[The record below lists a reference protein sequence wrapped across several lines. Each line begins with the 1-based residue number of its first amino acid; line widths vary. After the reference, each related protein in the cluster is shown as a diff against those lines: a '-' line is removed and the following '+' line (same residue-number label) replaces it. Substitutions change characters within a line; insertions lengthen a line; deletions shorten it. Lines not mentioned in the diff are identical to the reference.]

1 MSAPRYNVLI
11 DLNGTCHIGDKP
23 TDGAVEAIQKLRAAQ
38 QEHQGRLNIRFCS
51 NTSKE
56 SSSSLL
62 SRLRR
67 VGLGADLVSA
77 HDVFTSLDAAKRL
90 VSRRKLRAL
99 LLLSQSAQSS
109 FTEEPNLTEDFF
121 LARPEMDP
129 ATLSPD
135 EKSRLRS
142 CNAVVIGLCPELMT
156 QKWLDE
162 AFRLLSGEYGA
173 TEQVALIATHCA
185 MYHRPSEGAPLS
197 MGPGAFVSALEAAC
211 RRDADSTTV
220 CGKPSQAFL
229 QECIAGMIAADESMN
244 DYTNIIVSLRYRLD
258 EKFECTFKN
267 SRGIPLSILLIPLE
281 CEKIGDDLD
290 ADLGKG
296 TWQLGLRRILGDS
309 HWQVQSWRRLHAQF
323 SGQHSSLMT
332 PGLSPATPSP
342 SALTKRDRS
351 SMADEQTALP
361 QSDRSQKRTRYHKLA
376 NEQFLDALWQ
386 VLEGENQDMQMFS
399 LENESLSPHSHA
411 SHLSTGLG
419 APTGAFP
426 DSLAADWSLG
436 GALSLNVPFT
446 FDAAAGPTP
455 ERFPSMQIPTKPTL
469 SVTSSSSAETSP
481 ATAPS
486 NLQDSRSSRSRSF
499 TNAATTK
506 KDEQNDTLSTQNQP
520 AQTYL
525 EAGPPSEDLW
535 AFMGTKI
542 PQQHRRSLLHTF
554 LSTTYVLWPT
564 FILSEFLA
572 TLKDESERQN
582 ATFVCLVIACCAV
595 AARQEAGSVKGGHA
609 AEWGRTFGFFELY
622 LDIRRLAPRNTDW
635 ASLNH
640 IQALFYLS
648 HYCFGASGPF
658 GVTRAHYLMNGCV
671 SKCFDVG
678 LHRSAETYT
687 DAFTPSEIEAR
698 RRTVWAVYC
707 GDKIS
712 AAYGRPV
719 MLRLSD
725 MDVPEINADSDEY
738 TERLPAAT
746 SFDRACTLRPWHRAA
761 IRLFCVLE
769 RVIDKINLPACSASA
784 ALERVM
790 RKKPKRPRQSENHN
804 DSCMAD
810 HEPIGFEEEL
820 ELVDDFR
827 FADTPTPTSAH
838 DDDPMYQA
846 HVERLRTTA
855 AFIKI
860 FIYRHL
866 LFAANTNL
874 SRQPPRTDYRDEMVK
889 WCRELLLSQRKMIQ
903 RGDYTDFG
911 SVMSYQLSQTGRG
924 LIPAIYITSRL
935 MDPSQD
941 PSSSAVLKEAQELL
955 VLAYDLLRQLS
966 DRFTASNR
974 QLQIM
979 QSAFRR
985 LDLSLKKRHH
995 KNGAKGAHD
1004 SSSRWHGATEGKGAQ
1019 GVAAASS
1026 ADKEMTSGLDL
1037 IAGVAGAELLGAE
1050 GLGESTASNEE
1061 EDEFEDDLDR
1071 DKKPG
1076 WISDLPI
1083 NQPAEKTASHPVSAF
1098 VGWPPSSG
1106 LPPREE

>member
-1 MSAPRYNVLI
+1 MTPGPSPNSIVSAP
-11 DLNGTCHIGDKP
+11 TASP
-23 TDGAVEAIQKLRAAQ
+23 
-38 QEHQGRLNIRFCS
+38 
-51 NTSKE
+51 
-56 SSSSLL
+56 SSSS
-62 SRLRR
+62 
-67 VGLGADLVSA
+67 
-77 HDVFTSLDAAKRL
+77 
-90 VSRRKLRAL
+90 
-99 LLLSQSAQSS
+99 
-109 FTEEPNLTEDFF
+109 
-121 LARPEMDP
+121 
-129 ATLSPD
+129 
-135 EKSRLRS
+135 
-142 CNAVVIGLCPELMT
+142 
-156 QKWLDE
+156 
-162 AFRLLSGEYGA
+162 
-173 TEQVALIATHCA
+173 
-185 MYHRPSEGAPLS
+185 
-197 MGPGAFVSALEAAC
+197 
-211 RRDADSTTV
+211 
-220 CGKPSQAFL
+220 
-229 QECIAGMIAADESMN
+229 
-244 DYTNIIVSLRYRLD
+244 
-258 EKFECTFKN
+258 
-267 SRGIPLSILLIPLE
+267 
-281 CEKIGDDLD
+281 
-290 ADLGKG
+290 
-296 TWQLGLRRILGDS
+296 
-309 HWQVQSWRRLHAQF
+309 
-323 SGQHSSLMT
+323 
-332 PGLSPATPSP
+332 
-342 SALTKRDRS
+342 KRDRS
-351 SMADEQTALP
+351 NTAEDPSAHAQADRT
-361 QSDRSQKRTRYHKLA
+361 QKRTRVRQACNRCKARKIKCGDLRPCKNCTSLGLVCRDWRPGEEPYDQSAFAHPAGPSSSTISDNLADPWPSPDRHFRAHAAASIHSHTDRHPDRTRLSADVDARAERSGSEIPWPNTPYERSSHTVAWPPKPDPRRHRYLAYPYDSIYRNEFGHLKALSLSSGLGTLSYLHEYHKLA

-386 VLEGENQDMQMFS
+386 VLEGDNQDGVNMQLFA
-399 LENESLSPHSHA
+399 LENESLSPHSHG
-411 SHLSTGLG
+411 SHMSSGLG
-419 APTGAFP
+419 APTAAFT

-436 GALSLNVPFT
+436 SAPSLNVPFT

-455 ERFPSMQIPTKPTL
+455 DRFPSMQIPTKPTL
-469 SVTSSSSAETSP
+469 SVASTSSAETSP
-481 ATAPS
+481 ANAPPHA
-486 NLQDSRSSRSRSF
+486 NDANHSRSRSS
-499 TNAATTK
+499 THPSIPRIDGSIAVS
-506 KDEQNDTLSTQNQP
+506 NDHNRP
-520 AQTYL
+520 AKTYL
-525 EAGPPSEDLW
+525 DAGPPPEDLW

-572 TLKDESERQN
+572 TLKDENERQN
-582 ATFVCLVIACCAV
+582 PTFVCLVIACCAI
-595 AARQEAGSVKGGHA
+595 AARQEAGSTKGGHA
-609 AEWGRTFGFFELY
+609 AEWARSFGFFELY

-648 HYCFGASGPF
+648 HHCFGASGPF

-725 MDVPEINADSDEY
+725 MDVPELDVDSDEY

-790 RKKPKRPRQSENHN
+790 RKKPKRPRQSANH
-804 DSCMAD
+804 DESCMAD
-810 HEPIGFEEEL
+810 HEAIGFEEEL

-827 FADTPTPTSAH
+827 FADTPKPTSAH
-838 DDDPMYQA
+838 EDDPMYQA

-860 FIYRHL
+860 FIFRHL
-866 LFAANTNL
+866 FFSANLNL
-874 SRQPPRTDYRDEMVK
+874 ARQPPRIDYRDEMVK

-941 PSSSAVLKEAQELL
+941 PNSNTILKEAQELL

-985 LDLSLKKRHH
+985 LDLSLRKRHH
-995 KNGAKGAHD
+995 KVGATGAHD
-1004 SSSRWHGATEGKGAQ
+1004 ASSHSHGAAERAGTQ
-1019 GVAAASS
+1019 GGGAASS
-1026 ADKEMTSGLDL
+1026 AGKEMTSGLDL
-1037 IAGVAGAELLGAE
+1037 IAGVAGAELLGSE
-1050 GLGESTASNEE
+1050 TLGESNASNEE

-1083 NQPAEKTASHPVSAF
+1083 NQPAEKTATYPASTF
-1098 VGWPPSSG
+1098 VGWPPAPAPG
-1106 LPPREE
+1106 VPPRGDE

>member
-1 MSAPRYNVLI
+1 MS
-11 DLNGTCHIGDKP
+11 
-23 TDGAVEAIQKLRAAQ
+23 
-38 QEHQGRLNIRFCS
+38 
-51 NTSKE
+51 
-56 SSSSLL
+56 
-62 SRLRR
+62 
-67 VGLGADLVSA
+67 
-77 HDVFTSLDAAKRL
+77 
-90 VSRRKLRAL
+90 
-99 LLLSQSAQSS
+99 
-109 FTEEPNLTEDFF
+109 PNSI
-121 LARPEMDP
+121 A
-129 ATLSPD
+129 
-135 EKSRLRS
+135 
-142 CNAVVIGLCPELMT
+142 
-156 QKWLDE
+156 
-162 AFRLLSGEYGA
+162 SG
-173 TEQVALIATHCA
+173 
-185 MYHRPSEGAPLS
+185 P
-197 MGPGAFVSALEAAC
+197 
-211 RRDADSTTV
+211 
-220 CGKPSQAFL
+220 
-229 QECIAGMIAADESMN
+229 
-244 DYTNIIVSLRYRLD
+244 
-258 EKFECTFKN
+258 
-267 SRGIPLSILLIPLE
+267 
-281 CEKIGDDLD
+281 
-290 ADLGKG
+290 
-296 TWQLGLRRILGDS
+296 
-309 HWQVQSWRRLHAQF
+309 
-323 SGQHSSLMT
+323 
-332 PGLSPATPSP
+332 TPSP
-342 SALTKRDRS
+342 AASTKRDRS
-351 SMADEQTALP
+351 NTVQDGAARGQADRGQA
-361 QSDRSQKRTRYHKLA
+361 DRSQKRTRVRQACNRCKARKIKCGDLRPCKNCTSLGLVCRDWRPGEEPYEQNSLAHPAGRSSSALTETPSAPWPSTDYHFRPHSNSDPQFDRASRHAGMDARAERSGSAIPWPNTPYERSHHTVAWPPKPDPKRHRYLAYPYDSIYRNEFGHLKALSLSSGLGTLSYLHEYHKLA

-386 VLEGENQDMQMFS
+386 VLEGENQGANMQMFA
-399 LENESLSPHSHA
+399 LENESLSPHSNG
-411 SHLSTGLG
+411 SHMGSGLS

-436 GALSLNVPFT
+436 GAPSLNVPFP

-455 ERFPSMQIPTKPTL
+455 ERFASMQIPAKPTL
-469 SVTSSSSAETSP
+469 SIASTSSAETSP
-481 ATAPS
+481 ANITPQS
-486 NLQDSRSSRSRSF
+486 QEPCRTRSKSH
-499 TNAATTK
+499 
-506 KDEQNDTLSTQNQP
+506 TLSSAASRNGEPTSTSEQSQP
-520 AQTYL
+520 AKTYL
-525 EAGPPSEDLW
+525 EAGPPPEDLW
-535 AFMGTKI
+535 TFISTKI

-572 TLKDESERQN
+572 TLKDERERQN
-582 ATFVCLVIACCAV
+582 ATFVCLIIACCAV
-595 AARQEAGSVKGGHA
+595 AARQEAGSVKGGQA
-609 AEWGRTFGFFELY
+609 AEWGRNFGFFELY

-658 GVTRAHYLMNGCV
+658 GVTRAHYLINGCV

-687 DAFTPSEIEAR
+687 EAFTASEIEAR
-698 RRTVWAVYC
+698 RRTLWAVYC

-725 MDVPEINADSDEY
+725 IDVPELDVDSEEY

-761 IRLFCVLE
+761 VRLFCVLE
-769 RVIDKINLPACSASA
+769 RVIDKINLPACSSSA

-790 RKKPKRPRQSENHN
+790 RKKPKRPRQSENHD

-810 HEPIGFEEEL
+810 HEAIGFDEEL

-827 FADTPTPTSAH
+827 FADTPKPTSAH
-838 DDDPMYQA
+838 EDDPMYQA

-866 LFAANTNL
+866 FCMANTNL
-874 SRQPPRTDYRDEMVK
+874 SRQPPRIDYRDEMVK

-935 MDPSQD
+935 IDPSQD
-941 PSSSAVLKEAQELL
+941 ANSSAILKEAQELL

-966 DRFTASNR
+966 NRFTASNR

-985 LDLSLKKRHH
+985 LDLSLRKRHH
-995 KNGAKGAHD
+995 NRRSSGAHD
-1004 SSSRWHGATEGKGAQ
+1004 SSSHARAHGNGERGGTQ
-1019 GVAAASS
+1019 GVAAPTSTH
-1026 ADKEMTSGLDL
+1026 KEMTSGLDL

-1061 EDEFEDDLDR
+1061 EDDFDDLDR

-1083 NQPAEKTASHPVSAF
+1083 NQPAEKTAPHPVSAF
-1098 VGWPPSSG
+1098 VGWPPAPGSGNASS
-1106 LPPREE
+1106 

>member
-1 MSAPRYNVLI
+1 MTPGPSP
-11 DLNGTCHIGDKP
+11 
-23 TDGAVEAIQKLRAAQ
+23 AI
-38 QEHQGRLNIRFCS
+38 
-51 NTSKE
+51 
-56 SSSSLL
+56 SSSS
-62 SRLRR
+62 
-67 VGLGADLVSA
+67 
-77 HDVFTSLDAAKRL
+77 
-90 VSRRKLRAL
+90 
-99 LLLSQSAQSS
+99 
-109 FTEEPNLTEDFF
+109 
-121 LARPEMDP
+121 
-129 ATLSPD
+129 
-135 EKSRLRS
+135 
-142 CNAVVIGLCPELMT
+142 
-156 QKWLDE
+156 
-162 AFRLLSGEYGA
+162 
-173 TEQVALIATHCA
+173 ALI
-185 MYHRPSEGAPLS
+185 
-197 MGPGAFVSALEAAC
+197 
-211 RRDADSTTV
+211 
-220 CGKPSQAFL
+220 
-229 QECIAGMIAADESMN
+229 
-244 DYTNIIVSLRYRLD
+244 
-258 EKFECTFKN
+258 
-267 SRGIPLSILLIPLE
+267 
-281 CEKIGDDLD
+281 
-290 ADLGKG
+290 
-296 TWQLGLRRILGDS
+296 
-309 HWQVQSWRRLHAQF
+309 
-323 SGQHSSLMT
+323 
-332 PGLSPATPSP
+332 
-342 SALTKRDRS
+342 KRDRS
-351 SMADEQTALP
+351 HTADDAAAQAQP
-361 QSDRSQKRTRYHKLA
+361 DRSQKRTRVRQACNRCKARKIKCGDLRPCKNCTSLGLVCRDWRPGEDPYDQTPFAQPAGPSSSAIASDTLSDQWPSSDHQLRARGAVFAHDHTDTHPGRAGRSADRESRAERSSSAIPWPNTPYERSSHTVAWPPKPDPTRHRYLAYPYDSIYRNEFGHLKALSLSSGLGTLSYLHEYHKLA

-386 VLEGENQDMQMFS
+386 VLEGENQDMQMFA

-419 APTGAFP
+419 APTAAAFP

-436 GALSLNVPFT
+436 GAPSLNVPFT

-469 SVTSSSSAETSP
+469 SVASSSSAETSP
-481 ATAPS
+481 ANATS
-486 NLQDSRSSRSRSF
+486 NLQDARSSRSRGF
-499 TNAATTK
+499 TNAAASTTK
-506 KDEQNDTLSTQNQP
+506 KDEATIASRPDQP
-520 AQTYL
+520 AKTYF
-525 EAGPPSEDLW
+525 EAGPPPEDLW

-572 TLKDESERQN
+572 TLKDELERRN
-582 ATFVCLVIACCAV
+582 PTFVCLVIACCAV

-725 MDVPEINADSDEY
+725 MDVPELDVDSDEY

-790 RKKPKRPRQSENHN
+790 RKKPKRPRQSENH
-804 DSCMAD
+804 DESCMAD
-810 HEPIGFEEEL
+810 HEPIGFEEEI

-866 LFAANTNL
+866 FCMANLNL
-874 SRQPPRTDYRDEMVK
+874 SREPPRIDYRDEMVK

-941 PSSSAVLKEAQELL
+941 PNSSAVLKEAQELL

-995 KNGAKGAHD
+995 KVGTTGAHD
-1004 SSSRWHGATEGKGAQ
+1004 SASHTHGNTERNGAQ
-1019 GVAAASS
+1019 GVVAASS

-1050 GLGESTASNEE
+1050 GLGESNASNEE

-1083 NQPAEKTASHPVSAF
+1083 NQPADKTAPHPVSAF

>member
-1 MSAPRYNVLI
+1 M
-11 DLNGTCHIGDKP
+11 GT
-23 TDGAVEAIQKLRAAQ
+23 
-38 QEHQGRLNIRFCS
+38 
-51 NTSKE
+51 
-56 SSSSLL
+56 
-62 SRLRR
+62 
-67 VGLGADLVSA
+67 
-77 HDVFTSLDAAKRL
+77 
-90 VSRRKLRAL
+90 
-99 LLLSQSAQSS
+99 
-109 FTEEPNLTEDFF
+109 
-121 LARPEMDP
+121 
-129 ATLSPD
+129 
-135 EKSRLRS
+135 
-142 CNAVVIGLCPELMT
+142 
-156 QKWLDE
+156 
-162 AFRLLSGEYGA
+162 
-173 TEQVALIATHCA
+173 
-185 MYHRPSEGAPLS
+185 
-197 MGPGAFVSALEAAC
+197 
-211 RRDADSTTV
+211 
-220 CGKPSQAFL
+220 
-229 QECIAGMIAADESMN
+229 
-244 DYTNIIVSLRYRLD
+244 
-258 EKFECTFKN
+258 
-267 SRGIPLSILLIPLE
+267 
-281 CEKIGDDLD
+281 
-290 ADLGKG
+290 
-296 TWQLGLRRILGDS
+296 
-309 HWQVQSWRRLHAQF
+309 
-323 SGQHSSLMT
+323 
-332 PGLSPATPSP
+332 
-342 SALTKRDRS
+342 
-351 SMADEQTALP
+351 
-361 QSDRSQKRTRYHKLA
+361 
-376 NEQFLDALWQ
+376 
-386 VLEGENQDMQMFS
+386 
-399 LENESLSPHSHA
+399 
-411 SHLSTGLG
+411 
-419 APTGAFP
+419 FP
-426 DSLAADWSLG
+426 DSLAADWSLS
-436 GALSLNVPFT
+436 GAPSLNVAFT
-446 FDAAAGPTP
+446 FDASAGLAPD
-455 ERFPSMQIPTKPTL
+455 RFPSMQIPTKPTL
-469 SVTSSSSAETSP
+469 SVASNSSAETSP
-481 ATAPS
+481 AIAP
-486 NLQDSRSSRSRSF
+486 LHPQDHRHSRSRSA
-499 TNAATTK
+499 TRVSANRNADFSATPSGQ
-506 KDEQNDTLSTQNQP
+506 DQP
-520 AQTYL
+520 AKTCL
-525 EAGPPSEDLW
+525 DSGPPPEDLW

-572 TLKDESERQN
+572 TLKNENERQN
-582 ATFVCLVIACCAV
+582 PTFVCLVIACCAI
-595 AARQEAGSVKGGHA
+595 AARQEAGSAKGGHA
-609 AEWGRTFGFFELY
+609 AEWARSFGFFELY
-622 LDIRRLAPRNTDW
+622 LEIRRLAPRSTDW

-725 MDVPEINADSDEY
+725 MDVPEIDVDSDEY

-790 RKKPKRPRQSENHN
+790 RKKPKRPRQSENHDDN
-804 DSCMAD
+804 CMAD
-810 HEPIGFEEEL
+810 HEAIGFEEEL

-827 FADTPTPTSAH
+827 FADTPRPTSAH
-838 DDDPMYQA
+838 EDDLMYQA
-846 HVERLRTTA
+846 HIERLRTTV

-866 LFAANTNL
+866 FCMANTNL
-874 SRQPPRTDYRDEMVK
+874 SRQPPRIDYRDEMVK

-903 RGDYTDFG
+903 RGEYTDFG

-941 PSSSAVLKEAQELL
+941 PNSIAILKEAQELL

-995 KNGAKGAHD
+995 KHGATGAQD
-1004 SSSRWHGATEGKGAQ
+1004 SSSHSHGAAERSGTQ
-1019 GVAAASS
+1019 GVAATGP
-1026 ADKEMTSGLDL
+1026 ADKELTSGLDL
-1037 IAGVAGAELLGAE
+1037 IAGVAGAELLGTEA
-1050 GLGESTASNEE
+1050 LGESTASNEE

-1083 NQPAEKTASHPVSAF
+1083 NQPAEKTAPHPVSAF
-1098 VGWPPSSG
+1098 VGWPSGPSSG
-1106 LPPREE
+1106 LPPRDE

>member
-1 MSAPRYNVLI
+1 MSPGPSPA
-11 DLNGTCHIGDKP
+11 
-23 TDGAVEAIQKLRAAQ
+23 
-38 QEHQGRLNIRFCS
+38 S
-51 NTSKE
+51 
-56 SSSSLL
+56 
-62 SRLRR
+62 
-67 VGLGADLVSA
+67 
-77 HDVFTSLDAAKRL
+77 FTSG
-90 VSRRKLRAL
+90 
-99 LLLSQSAQSS
+99 
-109 FTEEPNLTEDFF
+109 
-121 LARPEMDP
+121 P
-129 ATLSPD
+129 AS
-135 EKSRLRS
+135 
-142 CNAVVIGLCPELMT
+142 
-156 QKWLDE
+156 
-162 AFRLLSGEYGA
+162 
-173 TEQVALIATHCA
+173 
-185 MYHRPSEGAPLS
+185 
-197 MGPGAFVSALEAAC
+197 
-211 RRDADSTTV
+211 
-220 CGKPSQAFL
+220 
-229 QECIAGMIAADESMN
+229 
-244 DYTNIIVSLRYRLD
+244 
-258 EKFECTFKN
+258 
-267 SRGIPLSILLIPLE
+267 
-281 CEKIGDDLD
+281 
-290 ADLGKG
+290 
-296 TWQLGLRRILGDS
+296 
-309 HWQVQSWRRLHAQF
+309 
-323 SGQHSSLMT
+323 
-332 PGLSPATPSP
+332 SP
-342 SALTKRDRS
+342 SASTKRDRS
-351 SMADEQTALP
+351 NTTEEIAARAHADRA
-361 QSDRSQKRTRYHKLA
+361 QKRTRVRQACNRCKARKIKCGDLRPCKNCTSLGLVCRDWRPGEDPSDHATYINPAGRSSSAAIDPLNEQDAWAAPEYPLRMHDHPTRHPSADHANISADIDARAQRSGSAIPWPNTPYERSRHTVAWPPKPDPKRHRYLAYPYDSIYRNEFGHLKALSLSSGLGTLSYLHEYHKLA

-386 VLEGENQDMQMFS
+386 VLEGENQDGVNMQMFA
-399 LENESLSPHSHA
+399 LENESFSPHSHA
-411 SHLSTGLG
+411 SHPSSGLG
-419 APTGAFP
+419 APTGAFS

-436 GALSLNVPFT
+436 GAPSLNVPFT

-455 ERFPSMQIPTKPTL
+455 ERIPSMQIPTKSTL
-469 SVTSSSSAETSP
+469 SIASTSSAETSP
-481 ATAPS
+481 ANPQPLT
-486 NLQDSRSSRSRSF
+486 QDTRRNRSQSHTVVSTVTKDANGAQTEQSRP
-499 TNAATTK
+499 AT
-506 KDEQNDTLSTQNQP
+506 
-520 AQTYL
+520 TYL
-525 EAGPPSEDLW
+525 EAGPPPEDLW
-535 AFMGTKI
+535 AFMGSKI

-572 TLKDESERQN
+572 SLKDERERQN
-582 ATFVCLVIACCAV
+582 PTFVCLVIACCAV
-595 AARQEAGSVKGGHA
+595 AARQEAGSSKGGHA
-609 AEWGRTFGFFELY
+609 AEWGRNFGFFELY

-687 DAFTPSEIEAR
+687 DAFTRSEIEAR
-698 RRTVWAVYC
+698 RRTLWAIYC

-725 MDVPEINADSDEY
+725 IDVPEIDVDSDEY

-769 RVIDKINLPACSASA
+769 RVIDKINLPACSSSA

-790 RKKPKRPRQSENHN
+790 RKKPKRPRQSENHD

-810 HEPIGFEEEL
+810 HEAIGFEEEL
-820 ELVDDFR
+820 ELVDDFHY
-827 FADTPTPTSAH
+827 ADCPKPTTAH
-838 DDDPMYQA
+838 EDDSMYQA

-866 LFAANTNL
+866 FCMANTNL

-941 PSSSAVLKEAQELL
+941 PNSSAILKEAQELL

-966 DRFTASNR
+966 NRFTASNR

-985 LDLSLKKRHH
+985 LDLSLRKRHH
-995 KNGAKGAHD
+995 KTGPTASHEASTHTGLTEHAGAPGAAV
-1004 SSSRWHGATEGKGAQ
+1004 R
-1019 GVAAASS
+1019 AS
-1026 ADKEMTSGLDL
+1026 AEREMTSGLDL

-1050 GLGESTASNEE
+1050 ALGESTASNEE
-1061 EDEFEDDLDR
+1061 EDDFEDDLDR

-1076 WISDLPI
+1076 CKSLVRFPFYTCTEPDPHLVVAHFIQGSRI
-1083 NQPAEKTASHPVSAF
+1083 CRSTNRQKRRRRIRSAHSWAGHRLRAPECLLETSNACRLAIKSLTRGAPDCGALQ
-1098 VGWPPSSG
+1098 VRAAGHRRIRAALG
-1106 LPPREE
+1106 D

>member
-1 MSAPRYNVLI
+1 MSPGSSSTPVAP
-11 DLNGTCHIGDKP
+11 G
-23 TDGAVEAIQKLRAAQ
+23 
-38 QEHQGRLNIRFCS
+38 
-51 NTSKE
+51 
-56 SSSSLL
+56 SSSSP
-62 SRLRR
+62 S
-67 VGLGADLVSA
+67 G
-77 HDVFTSLDAAKRL
+77 
-90 VSRRKLRAL
+90 
-99 LLLSQSAQSS
+99 SS
-109 FTEEPNLTEDFF
+109 
-121 LARPEMDP
+121 
-129 ATLSPD
+129 
-135 EKSRLRS
+135 
-142 CNAVVIGLCPELMT
+142 
-156 QKWLDE
+156 
-162 AFRLLSGEYGA
+162 
-173 TEQVALIATHCA
+173 
-185 MYHRPSEGAPLS
+185 
-197 MGPGAFVSALEAAC
+197 
-211 RRDADSTTV
+211 
-220 CGKPSQAFL
+220 
-229 QECIAGMIAADESMN
+229 
-244 DYTNIIVSLRYRLD
+244 
-258 EKFECTFKN
+258 
-267 SRGIPLSILLIPLE
+267 
-281 CEKIGDDLD
+281 
-290 ADLGKG
+290 
-296 TWQLGLRRILGDS
+296 
-309 HWQVQSWRRLHAQF
+309 
-323 SGQHSSLMT
+323 
-332 PGLSPATPSP
+332 
-342 SALTKRDRS
+342 KRDRINTEEDQL
-351 SMADEQTALP
+351 ARAQD
-361 QSDRSQKRTRYHKLA
+361 DRSQKRTRVRQACNRCKARKIKCGDLRPCKNCTSLGLVCRDWRPGEDPYDQPAFAHPAASSSSTLPNELADTWPSADYQFRAQGGAARDSFDSHQGRTSRSVDRDGRAERSGSAIPWPNTPYERSSHTVAWPPKPDPTRHRYLAYPYDSIYRNEFGHLKALSLSSGLGTLSYLHEYHKLA

-386 VLEGENQDMQMFS
+386 VLEGENQDGVNMQMFA
-399 LENESLSPHSHA
+399 LENESFSPHSHG
-411 SHLSTGLG
+411 SHISTGLG

-436 GALSLNVPFT
+436 GAPSLNVPFT

-469 SVTSSSSAETSP
+469 SVASSSSAETSP
-481 ATAPS
+481 A
-486 NLQDSRSSRSRSF
+486 
-499 TNAATTK
+499 NAASGLSDVRRGRSLSSTLASSTTK
-506 KDEQNDTLSTQNQP
+506 KDDNGLLTSNQNKP
-520 AQTYL
+520 AKTYL
-525 EAGPPSEDLW
+525 EAGPPPEDLW
-535 AFMGTKI
+535 AFMGSKI

-572 TLKDESERQN
+572 TLKAENERQN
-582 ATFVCLVIACCAV
+582 PTFVCLVIACCAV
-595 AARQEAGSVKGGHA
+595 AARQEAGSVKGGLA
-609 AEWGRTFGFFELY
+609 AEWGRDFGFFELY

-725 MDVPEINADSDEY
+725 MDVPELDVDSDEY

-746 SFDRACTLRPWHRAA
+746 SFDRACTMRPWHRAA
-761 IRLFCVLE
+761 VRLFCVLE

-790 RKKPKRPRQSENHN
+790 RKKPKRPRQSENHD

-810 HEPIGFEEEL
+810 HEAIGFDEEL

-838 DDDPMYQA
+838 EDDPMYQA

-866 LFAANTNL
+866 FAAAANCHL
-874 SRQPPRTDYRDEMVK
+874 SRQPPRIDYRDEMVK

-924 LIPAIYITSRL
+924 LIPAIYISSRL
-935 MDPSQD
+935 MDTSQD
-941 PSSSAVLKEAQELL
+941 PNSSAIIKEAQELL

-966 DRFTASNR
+966 TRFTASHR

-979 QSAFRR
+979 QSAFKR
-985 LDLSLKKRHH
+985 LDLSLKRRHH
-995 KNGAKGAHD
+995 KGGSSAAHD
-1004 SSSRWHGATEGKGAQ
+1004 ASSHQHGGSDRAGTHGT
-1019 GVAAASS
+1019 AAASS
-1026 ADKEMTSGLDL
+1026 EKELTSGLDL
-1037 IAGVAGAELLGAE
+1037 IAGVAGAELLGGE

-1071 DKKPG
+1071 DKG

-1083 NQPAEKTASHPVSAF
+1083 NQPAEKTAPHPVSAF
-1098 VGWPPSSG
+1098 VGWPPAPPSG
-1106 LPPREE
+1106 QE

>member
-1 MSAPRYNVLI
+1 
-11 DLNGTCHIGDKP
+11 
-23 TDGAVEAIQKLRAAQ
+23 
-38 QEHQGRLNIRFCS
+38 
-51 NTSKE
+51 
-56 SSSSLL
+56 
-62 SRLRR
+62 
-67 VGLGADLVSA
+67 
-77 HDVFTSLDAAKRL
+77 
-90 VSRRKLRAL
+90 
-99 LLLSQSAQSS
+99 
-109 FTEEPNLTEDFF
+109 
-121 LARPEMDP
+121 
-129 ATLSPD
+129 
-135 EKSRLRS
+135 
-142 CNAVVIGLCPELMT
+142 
-156 QKWLDE
+156 
-162 AFRLLSGEYGA
+162 
-173 TEQVALIATHCA
+173 
-185 MYHRPSEGAPLS
+185 
-197 MGPGAFVSALEAAC
+197 
-211 RRDADSTTV
+211 
-220 CGKPSQAFL
+220 
-229 QECIAGMIAADESMN
+229 
-244 DYTNIIVSLRYRLD
+244 
-258 EKFECTFKN
+258 
-267 SRGIPLSILLIPLE
+267 
-281 CEKIGDDLD
+281 
-290 ADLGKG
+290 
-296 TWQLGLRRILGDS
+296 
-309 HWQVQSWRRLHAQF
+309 
-323 SGQHSSLMT
+323 MT
-332 PGLSPATPSP
+332 PPGPSPTTSSP
-342 SALTKRDRS
+342 SALSKRDRS
-351 SMADEQTALP
+351 NTADDLAAHAQP
-361 QSDRSQKRTRYHKLA
+361 DRSQKRTRVRQACNRCKARKIKCGDLRPCKNCTSLGLVCRDWRPGEDPDDHAPFAHPAGPSSSAAGQDPFADPWPASDHQLRAQGVAFRHAHADAHHDRPSRSVDRDSSRAERSGSAIPWPNTPYERSSHTVAWPPKPDPTRHRYLAYPYDSIYRNEFGQLKALSLSSGLGTLSYLHEYHKLA

-386 VLEGENQDMQMFS
+386 VLEGENQDMQMFA

-411 SHLSTGLG
+411 SHMSTGLG
-419 APTGAFP
+419 APMGAAFP

-436 GALSLNVPFT
+436 GAPSLNVPFT

-455 ERFPSMQIPTKPTL
+455 ERFPSMQIPTKSTL
-469 SVTSSSSAETSP
+469 SVASSSSAETSP
-481 ATAPS
+481 ANAPS
-486 NLQDSRSSRSRSF
+486 NHQDSRSSRPRSF
-499 TNAATTK
+499 TNTATTN
-506 KDEQNDTLSTQNQP
+506 KDAQSNAASNENQP
-520 AQTYL
+520 AKSYL
-525 EAGPPSEDLW
+525 EAGPPPQDLW

-572 TLKDESERQN
+572 TLKDEAERQN
-582 ATFVCLVIACCAV
+582 PTFVCLVIACCAV

-609 AEWGRTFGFFELY
+609 TEWGRTFGFFELY
-622 LDIRRLAPRNTDW
+622 QDIRRLAPRNTDW

-658 GVTRAHYLMNGCV
+658 GVTRAHYLINGCV

-725 MDVPEINADSDEY
+725 MDVPELDVNSDEY

-769 RVIDKINLPACSASA
+769 RVIDKINLPACSGSA

-790 RKKPKRPRQSENHN
+790 RKKPKRPRQSANHD

-866 LFAANTNL
+866 FCMGNTNL

-941 PSSSAVLKEAQELL
+941 PNSNAILKEAQELL

-995 KNGAKGAHD
+995 KVGAAGAHD
-1004 SSSRWHGATEGKGAQ
+1004 SSSHAHGSTERTGAQ
-1019 GVAAASS
+1019 GVAAANA

-1050 GLGESTASNEE
+1050 GLGESNASNEE

-1071 DKKPG
+1071 DKKTG

-1083 NQPAEKTASHPVSAF
+1083 NQPAEKTAPHPVSAF

>member
-1 MSAPRYNVLI
+1 
-11 DLNGTCHIGDKP
+11 
-23 TDGAVEAIQKLRAAQ
+23 
-38 QEHQGRLNIRFCS
+38 
-51 NTSKE
+51 
-56 SSSSLL
+56 
-62 SRLRR
+62 
-67 VGLGADLVSA
+67 
-77 HDVFTSLDAAKRL
+77 
-90 VSRRKLRAL
+90 
-99 LLLSQSAQSS
+99 
-109 FTEEPNLTEDFF
+109 
-121 LARPEMDP
+121 
-129 ATLSPD
+129 
-135 EKSRLRS
+135 
-142 CNAVVIGLCPELMT
+142 
-156 QKWLDE
+156 
-162 AFRLLSGEYGA
+162 
-173 TEQVALIATHCA
+173 
-185 MYHRPSEGAPLS
+185 
-197 MGPGAFVSALEAAC
+197 
-211 RRDADSTTV
+211 
-220 CGKPSQAFL
+220 
-229 QECIAGMIAADESMN
+229 
-244 DYTNIIVSLRYRLD
+244 
-258 EKFECTFKN
+258 
-267 SRGIPLSILLIPLE
+267 
-281 CEKIGDDLD
+281 
-290 ADLGKG
+290 
-296 TWQLGLRRILGDS
+296 
-309 HWQVQSWRRLHAQF
+309 
-323 SGQHSSLMT
+323 MT
-332 PGLSPATPSP
+332 PGPSPDSIASVPNLSPTAS
-342 SALTKRDRS
+342 SKRDRS
-351 SMADEQTALP
+351 TTADGPAAQA
-361 QSDRSQKRTRYHKLA
+361 QADRGQKRTRVRQACNRCKARKIKCGELRPCKNCTSLGLVCRDWRPGEDPYDQVAFAHPAGPSSSAAVVTSDTFTGAWAATSAHPRHDPHLDRMRRSADVDQRAERSGSAIPWPNTPYERSSHTVAWPPKPDPTRHRYLAYPYDSIYRNEFGHLKALSLSSGLGTLSYLHEYHKLA

-386 VLEGENQDMQMFS
+386 VLEGENQDMQMFA

-419 APTGAFP
+419 SHSTAAFP

-436 GALSLNVPFT
+436 GAPSLNVPFT

-469 SVTSSSSAETSP
+469 SVASTSSAETSP
-481 ATAPS
+481 ANAAS
-486 NLQDSRSSRSRSF
+486 NTLGSRSSRSRSF
-499 TNAATTK
+499 THTAITATTTTI
-506 KDEQNDTLSTQNQP
+506 DDQNGTASDQNQP
-520 AQTYL
+520 AKTYL
-525 EAGPPSEDLW
+525 EAGPPPQDLW
-535 AFMGTKI
+535 NFMGTKI

-572 TLKDESERQN
+572 TLKDENERQN
-582 ATFVCLVIACCAV
+582 PTFVCLVIACCAV

-609 AEWGRTFGFFELY
+609 AEWGRKFGFFELY

-725 MDVPEINADSDEY
+725 MDVPEINVDSDEY

-746 SFDRACTLRPWHRAA
+746 SFDRACTLRPWHRAV

-790 RKKPKRPRQSENHN
+790 RKKPKRPRQLENH
-804 DSCMAD
+804 DDGCMAD
-810 HEPIGFEEEL
+810 HEAIGFDEEL

-846 HVERLRTTA
+846 HIERLRTTA

-860 FIYRHL
+860 FIFRHL
-866 LFAANTNL
+866 FCAGNTHL
-874 SRQPPRTDYRDEMVK
+874 SRQPPRIDYRDEMVK

-941 PSSSAVLKEAQELL
+941 PNSSTILKEAKELL

-995 KNGAKGAHD
+995 KVGATSAHD
-1004 SSSRWHGATEGKGAQ
+1004 SSSHPQGTTERTAPQ
-1019 GVAAASS
+1019 GVASS
-1026 ADKEMTSGLDL
+1026 SSTDREMTSGLDL

-1050 GLGESTASNEE
+1050 GLGESNASNEEE

-1076 WISDLPI
+1076 CKCTILIKMYICSR
-1083 NQPAEKTASHPVSAF
+1083 H
-1098 VGWPPSSG
+1098 
-1106 LPPREE
+1106 

>member
-1 MSAPRYNVLI
+1 MSTGP
-11 DLNGTCHIGDKP
+11 
-23 TDGAVEAIQKLRAAQ
+23 
-38 QEHQGRLNIRFCS
+38 S
-51 NTSKE
+51 
-56 SSSSLL
+56 
-62 SRLRR
+62 
-67 VGLGADLVSA
+67 
-77 HDVFTSLDAAKRL
+77 
-90 VSRRKLRAL
+90 
-99 LLLSQSAQSS
+99 
-109 FTEEPNLTEDFF
+109 PN
-121 LARPEMDP
+121 
-129 ATLSPD
+129 S
-135 EKSRLRS
+135 
-142 CNAVVIGLCPELMT
+142 
-156 QKWLDE
+156 
-162 AFRLLSGEYGA
+162 
-173 TEQVALIATHCA
+173 
-185 MYHRPSEGAPLS
+185 
-197 MGPGAFVSALEAAC
+197 
-211 RRDADSTTV
+211 
-220 CGKPSQAFL
+220 
-229 QECIAGMIAADESMN
+229 
-244 DYTNIIVSLRYRLD
+244 IVSGP
-258 EKFECTFKN
+258 T
-267 SRGIPLSILLIPLE
+267 
-281 CEKIGDDLD
+281 
-290 ADLGKG
+290 
-296 TWQLGLRRILGDS
+296 T
-309 HWQVQSWRRLHAQF
+309 
-323 SGQHSSLMT
+323 
-332 PGLSPATPSP
+332 SP
-342 SALTKRDRS
+342 STSIKRDRS
-351 SMADEQTALP
+351 TTAEDSAARA
-361 QSDRSQKRTRYHKLA
+361 QADRSQKRTRVRQACNRCKARKIKCGDLRPCKNCTSLGLVCRDWRPGEDPYDQTHFAHPAGPSSSAVADTSLPEAWTSADYHFRSNDAASRHAHVDPHFDRVNRHADVDPRAERSGSAIPWPNTPYERSSHTVAWPPKPDPKRHRYLAYPYDSIYRNEFGHLKALSLSSGLGTLSYLHEYHKLA

-386 VLEGENQDMQMFS
+386 VLEGENQDGVNMQMFA
-399 LENESLSPHSHA
+399 LENESLSPHSHG
-411 SHLSTGLG
+411 SHMSTGLG
-419 APTGAFP
+419 APTGAFS

-436 GALSLNVPFT
+436 GGAPSLNVPFT

-455 ERFPSMQIPTKPTL
+455 DRFPSMQIPTKPTL
-469 SVTSSSSAETSP
+469 SVASTSSAETSP
-481 ATAPS
+481 ANPPLHPHES
-486 NLQDSRSSRSRSF
+486 RRVRSRSSTHASASATKRDDNNGTTSGQSR
-499 TNAATTK
+499 
-506 KDEQNDTLSTQNQP
+506 P
-520 AQTYL
+520 AKTYL
-525 EAGPPSEDLW
+525 EAGPPPEDLW

-582 ATFVCLVIACCAV
+582 PTFVCLVIACCAV

-609 AEWGRTFGFFELY
+609 AEWGRNFGFFELY

-725 MDVPEINADSDEY
+725 MDVPELDVDSDEY

-761 IRLFCVLE
+761 VRLFCVLE
-769 RVIDKINLPACSASA
+769 RVIDKINLPACSGST

-790 RKKPKRPRQSENHN
+790 RKKPKRPRQTENH
-804 DSCMAD
+804 DESCMAD
-810 HEPIGFEEEL
+810 HEAIGFEEEL

-827 FADTPTPTSAH
+827 FADTPKPTSAH
-838 DDDPMYQA
+838 EDDPMYQA

-860 FIYRHL
+860 FIFRHL
-866 LFAANTNL
+866 FCVANTNL

-941 PSSSAVLKEAQELL
+941 PNSSAILKEAQELL

-966 DRFTASNR
+966 NRFTASNR

-995 KNGAKGAHD
+995 KAGPSSAHD
-1004 SSSRWHGATEGKGAQ
+1004 SSSHGGLHGTAERAGAP
-1019 GVAAASS
+1019 GTALPAS
-1026 ADKEMTSGLDL
+1026 AEKEMTSGLDL
-1037 IAGVAGAELLGAE
+1037 IAGVAGAELLGAD

-1061 EDEFEDDLDR
+1061 EDDFEDDLDR
-1071 DKKPG
+1071 DKKAG

-1083 NQPAEKTASHPVSAF
+1083 NQPAEKTAPHPVSAF
-1098 VGWPPSSG
+1098 VGWPPAPA
-1106 LPPREE
+1106 PPREE

>member
-1 MSAPRYNVLI
+1 
-11 DLNGTCHIGDKP
+11 
-23 TDGAVEAIQKLRAAQ
+23 
-38 QEHQGRLNIRFCS
+38 
-51 NTSKE
+51 
-56 SSSSLL
+56 
-62 SRLRR
+62 
-67 VGLGADLVSA
+67 
-77 HDVFTSLDAAKRL
+77 
-90 VSRRKLRAL
+90 
-99 LLLSQSAQSS
+99 
-109 FTEEPNLTEDFF
+109 
-121 LARPEMDP
+121 
-129 ATLSPD
+129 
-135 EKSRLRS
+135 
-142 CNAVVIGLCPELMT
+142 
-156 QKWLDE
+156 
-162 AFRLLSGEYGA
+162 
-173 TEQVALIATHCA
+173 
-185 MYHRPSEGAPLS
+185 
-197 MGPGAFVSALEAAC
+197 
-211 RRDADSTTV
+211 
-220 CGKPSQAFL
+220 
-229 QECIAGMIAADESMN
+229 
-244 DYTNIIVSLRYRLD
+244 
-258 EKFECTFKN
+258 
-267 SRGIPLSILLIPLE
+267 
-281 CEKIGDDLD
+281 
-290 ADLGKG
+290 
-296 TWQLGLRRILGDS
+296 
-309 HWQVQSWRRLHAQF
+309 
-323 SGQHSSLMT
+323 
-332 PGLSPATPSP
+332 
-342 SALTKRDRS
+342 
-351 SMADEQTALP
+351 MADEQTALP
-361 QSDRSQKRTRYHKLA
+361 QSDRSQKRTRVRQACNRCKARKIKCGDLRPCKNCTSLGLVCRDWRPGEDPYDSTPFAHPAGPSSSAVAPNTLTDPWPTSDQQLRAHGAPFRHAHTDTHLDRARRSADRDSRAERSGSAIPWPNTPYERSSHTVAWPPKPDPTRHRYLAYPYDSLYRNEFGHLKALSLSSGLGTLSYLHEYHKLA